1 MQLNTIKKTIVFQ
14 QGQSDC
20 GVACLASIIKY
31 HGGSV
36 GLEKLRELSGTT
48 KQGTTLLGLFQAARQ
63 LGFDPKGLEAESV
76 NSLREL
82 TSPAILHVV
91 INNQQQHF
99 FVYYGFDEKEHII
112 IGDPARGIMLYSGV
126 ELEKLWMG
134 KALLKL
140 TPNQNFVKAKIQA
153 HRKRQWIVDLVK
165 DDVTVL
171 IAALFLG
178 LIISAL
184 SLTTVI
190 FSQKLIDNILQSGNT
205 EKMILSLSL
214 VGILLLA
221 RSGLGYLRGFFL
233 IRQGKDFNN
242 RIIQKFY
249 GSLLYLPKSFF
260 DSRKTGELIA
270 RMNDTR
276 RIQAT
281 ISLLSGSIVIDLL
294 LIITATG
301 FVFSYSYLLGL
312 AELAFLPIYA
322 LLVWMFNSNI
332 IKSQKNVMSS
342 YALTEG
348 HYVDTIQGI
357 ATLKAAGRES
367 FFESLNKKVYGFFQ
381 DRFFEL
387 GKLNLRFGLYNEL
400 TGVVLIVLIFGLA
413 SWLVLKNTLQLGEM
427 VAILSMT
434 GTIIPSLN
442 RLIIANV
449 QFQEAHV
456 AFDRVFEF
464 ASIKPEFVPEE
475 SKTDLE
481 DIRALRVNNVA
492 FRFPGRKQLLK
503 EISLHVRK
511 GEVIALLGE
520 SGGGKSSFLQIVQK
534 FYQPESGSIEVNKL
548 NLEDIPI
555 PVWRNQIG
563 VVPQEVKIFNGDLLY
578 NLTLSDNPEDY
589 KAAIEFCKQMGFDQY
604 FETFPQSYLTILG
617 EEGVNISGGQKQ
629 LVALARELFRRPK
642 LLLLDEATA
651 SMDKRAE
658 AFTLALLLKLKSDM
672 AIIIVTHRIQTAKQ
686 ADYVYILEDGRIT
699 LSGKPSELMS
709 TKNLFSESI
718 SEISFP

>member
-1 MQLNTIKKTIVFQ
+1 MEGNTIKKTFVFQ
-14 QGQSDC
+14 QDQSDC

-31 HGGSV
+31 YGGNIAF
-36 GLEKLRELSGTT
+36 EKLRELSGTT
-48 KQGTTLLGLFQAARQ
+48 QQGTTLLGLYQAARQ
-63 LGFDPKGLEAESV
+63 LGFDAKGLEAETV
-76 NSLREL
+76 NNLREL
-82 TSPAILHVV
+82 ISPSILHVV

-99 FVYYGFDEKEHII
+99 FICYGFDENGHII
-112 IGDPARGIMLYSGV
+112 IGDPAMGIMRYSAE
-126 ELEKLWMG
+126 ELEKVWLS

-140 TPNQNFVKAKIQA
+140 TQNQNFVKAKVQV
-153 HRKRQWIVDLVK
+153 HRKRHWIVDLVK
-165 DDVTVL
+165 DDVNVL
-171 IAALFLG
+171 TAALFIG

-184 SLTTVI
+184 GLSTSI
-190 FSQKLIDNILQSGNT
+190 FSQKLIDDILPSGNI

-214 VGILLLA
+214 VGVLLLA

-233 IRQGKDFNN
+233 IRQGRDFNN

-260 DSRKTGELIA
+260 DSRKTGDLIA

-281 ISLLSGSIVIDLL
+281 ISLISGNILIDLL
-294 LIITATG
+294 LIVVATG
-301 FVFSYSYLLGL
+301 FVFSYSYLLGFVVV
-312 AELAFLPIYA
+312 AFLPIYA
-322 LLVWMFNSNI
+322 LLVYLFNSNI
-332 IKSQKNVMSS
+332 IKSQKDVMSS

-357 ATLKAAGRES
+357 ATLKAEGRES
-367 FFESLNKKVYGFFQ
+367 FFESLNRQVYGFFQ
-381 DRFFEL
+381 DRVFDL
-387 GKLNLRFGLYNEL
+387 GKLHLRFGLYNEIV
-400 TGVVLIVLIFGLA
+400 GVVLILLIFGLA
-413 SWLVLKNTLQLGEM
+413 SWMVLKNSLQLGEM
-427 VAILSMT
+427 VALLSMT
-434 GTIIPSLN
+434 GSIIPSLN
-442 RLIIANV
+442 RLVIANV
-449 QFQEAHV
+449 QLQEAHV

-464 ASIKPEFVPEE
+464 ASVNPEFVPEE
-475 SKTDLE
+475 SKKDLE
-481 DIRALRVNNVA
+481 DIHTLRVNNVA

-503 EISLHVRK
+503 EISLQVSK
-511 GEVIALLGE
+511 GEMTALLGE

-534 FYQPESGSIEVNKL
+534 FYQYESGSIEVNGL
-548 NLEDIPI
+548 NLEDIST

-578 NLTLSDNPEDY
+578 NLTLSDNPENY

-629 LVALARELFRRPK
+629 LVALARVLFRRPK

-651 SMDKRAE
+651 SMDKRTE
-658 AFTLALLLKLKSDM
+658 AFTLDLLLKLKSDM
-672 AIIIVTHRIQTAKQ
+672 AIIIVTHRIQTAKK
-686 ADYVYILEDGRIT
+686 ADYVYILEYGRIT
-699 LSGKPSELMS
+699 LSGMPSELMT

-718 SEISFP
+718 DEIGFS